1 MVHSK
6 KSLLTILITL
16 AALLLV
22 LVGCSIDKSKQTTKP
37 NNQITVTYQLQNDG
51 KKIAEKKVD
60 TKKNAKV
67 ITGLKKAW
75 TVKDKEGMI
84 TSIDGHQQDSDKN
97 IFWTYTINNKTI
109 KKGAQEQ
116 KVKNNDKVTFNLSKY
131 QDD

>member
-1 MVHSK
+1 MH
-6 KSLLTILITL
+6 
-16 AALLLV
+16 
-22 LVGCSIDKSKQTTKP
+22 
-37 NNQITVTYQLQNDG
+37 
-51 KKIAEKKVD
+51 

-97 IFWTYTINNKTI
+97 IFWTYTINDKTI